1 MSDDWHAMFLAVLDW
16 LDDEAVRLELE
27 TAALIEVTQK
37 RNEVTS
43 APPLSRIAS
52 SMARTIN
59 R

>member
-1 MSDDWHAMFLAVLDW
+1 LDW

-43 APPLSRIAS
+43 APPLSRTAS